1 MRGRLPEVGL
11 MRGRAPH
18 ATKLPRLVESLRSD
32 VSTRECDSQQQ
43 HEQGCLRN
51 GSPAIC
57 LAEFDNRTQ
66 AEDNDSLDMERVPV
80 GCMATTNAALARL
93 QSHSQR
99 SFPNGRKRTKIRF
112 STG

>member
-1 MRGRLPEVGL
+1 VIASSSTS
-11 MRGRAPH
+11 RA
-18 ATKLPRLVESLRSD
+18 AFEM
-32 VSTRECDSQQQ
+32 
-43 HEQGCLRN
+43 

-93 QSHSQR
+93 QSHSQT
-99 SFPNGRKRTKIRF
+99 FLPKRTKTHEDQI
-112 STG
+112 SE